1 MLSSCLQSFKRFHA
15 PLKSESDE
23 EDDIERERDSR
34 SEKSSETEWNS
45 NPMTAG
51 RDEYPNSVNSRASVG
66 IEMSDV
72 EVAKGESRT
81 KRTRKRRKKKKPVR
95 TDPNT
100 LLNPLVYRLDY

>member
-1 MLSSCLQSFKRFHA
+1 MQSFKRFHA

-23 EDDIERERDSR
+23 EDDIERDSR
-34 SEKSSETEWNS
+34 SEKSSGTEWNS

-72 EVAKGESRT
+72 EVAKA

>member
-1 MLSSCLQSFKRFHA
+1 MFSSCLQSFKRFHA

-23 EDDIERERDSR
+23 EDDIERDSR
-34 SEKSSETEWNS
+34 SEKSSGTEWNS

-72 EVAKGESRT
+72 EVAKA

>member
-1 MLSSCLQSFKRFHA
+1 MFSSCLQSFKRFHA

-23 EDDIERERDSR
+23 EDDIERDSR
-34 SEKSSETEWNS
+34 SEKSSGTEWNS